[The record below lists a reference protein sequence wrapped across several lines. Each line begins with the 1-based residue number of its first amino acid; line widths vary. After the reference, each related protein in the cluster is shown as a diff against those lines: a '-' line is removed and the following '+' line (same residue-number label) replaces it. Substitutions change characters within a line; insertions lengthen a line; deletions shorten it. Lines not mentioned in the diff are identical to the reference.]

1 MRNHNNSNSNT
12 NSNSLYFV
20 LYLKIYILLQMDFR
34 TRCVQCG
41 NEHHKRRRRSPAD
54 RGYYSFL
61 PLILDLL
68 FGKPVQLDLGSI
80 IENDIHNKK
89 GSHNRPSL

>member
-1 MRNHNNSNSNT
+1 
-12 NSNSLYFV
+12 
-20 LYLKIYILLQMDFR
+20 MDFR
-34 TRCVQCG
+34 TLCVQCG